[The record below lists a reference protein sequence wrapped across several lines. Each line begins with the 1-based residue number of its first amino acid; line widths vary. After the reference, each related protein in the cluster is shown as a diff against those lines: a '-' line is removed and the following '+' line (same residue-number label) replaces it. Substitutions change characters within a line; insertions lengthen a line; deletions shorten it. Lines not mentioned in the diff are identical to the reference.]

1 MLAQLA
7 SGLEAADA
15 ATVLATMTDDVTL
28 RVAVHDQPF
37 EGREVTGQILTAVL
51 DGALHDVEVTE
62 TIRQAAG
69 QAGAET
75 AGQAGAQPA
84 GQPGAQTA
92 ILMFTVQVADHPG
105 TADGLLV
112 VRCDPDRDN
121 RIFDIT
127 VFLRPLAALQ
137 ALADDMGRRLGGPR
151 PGDGA

>member
-15 ATVLATMTDDVTL
+15 ATVMATVTDDVTL
-28 RVAVHDQPF
+28 RVAVHNQPF
-37 EGREVTGQILTAVL
+37 EGREVTTQILAAVL

-62 TIRQAAG
+62 TIWQSAG
-69 QAGAET
+69 E
-75 AGQAGAQPA
+75 PA
-84 GQPGAQTA
+84 AQTA
-92 ILMFTVQVADHPG
+92 VLMFTVQVAEHPG
-105 TADGLLV
+105 TADGLLL
-112 VRCDPDRDN
+112 VRCDPHRDN